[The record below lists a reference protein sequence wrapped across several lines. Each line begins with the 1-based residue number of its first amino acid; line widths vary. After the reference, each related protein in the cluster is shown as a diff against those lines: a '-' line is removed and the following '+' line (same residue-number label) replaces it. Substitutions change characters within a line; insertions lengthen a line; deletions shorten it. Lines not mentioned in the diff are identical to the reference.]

1 MSKISSLLQKI
12 SYSTRRKKQA
22 EELKKQREIWANMD
36 NDELLVE
43 YINAKTNYDKVMSKG
58 ISPINT
64 KTILLMVAGY
74 VFYLTIL
81 SWKLSDLSFPVDM
94 AEIILKVITVLWAC
108 VIICTIIISLLV
120 RRERVKTIAYYHLI
134 KTLFFLTVLSL
145 VIEKSR

>member
-1 MSKISSLLQKI
+1 MNKISSLLQKI

-94 AEIILKVITVLWAC
+94 AEIVFKVITVLWVCA
-108 VIICTIIISLLV
+108 IICTIVISFVV

-134 KTLFFLTVLSL
+134 KTLFF
-145 VIEKSR
+145 

>member
-108 VIICTIIISLLV
+108 VIICTIIISFLV

-134 KTLFFLTVLSL
+134 KTLFF
-145 VIEKSR
+145 

>member
-81 SWKLSDLSFPVDM
+81 SWKLSELSFPVDM
-94 AEIILKVITVLWAC
+94 AEIVLKVITVLWAC
-108 VIICTIIISLLV
+108 VIICTIVISLLV

-134 KTLFFLTVLSL
+134 KTLFF
-145 VIEKSR
+145 

>member
-74 VFYLTIL
+74 LFYLTIL

-94 AEIILKVITVLWAC
+94 AEIVLKVNTVLWVG
-108 VIICTIIISLLV
+108 VIICTIVISFLV

-134 KTLFFLTVLSL
+134 KTLFF
-145 VIEKSR
+145 

>member
-64 KTILLMVAGY
+64 KTLLLMVAGY

-94 AEIILKVITVLWAC
+94 AEIVLKVTTVLWVC
-108 VIICTIIISLLV
+108 VIICTIVISFVV

-134 KTLFFLTVLSL
+134 KTLFF
-145 VIEKSR
+145 

>member
-58 ISPINT
+58 ISLINT

-120 RRERVKTIAYYHLI
+120 RRERVKTIAYYNLI
-134 KTLFFLTVLSL
+134 KTLFF
-145 VIEKSR
+145 

>member
-1 MSKISSLLQKI
+1 MNKISSLLQKI

-58 ISPINT
+58 ISPINA

-94 AEIILKVITVLWAC
+94 AEIVLKVITVLWVCA
-108 VIICTIIISLLV
+108 IICTIVISFLV

-134 KTLFFLTVLSL
+134 KTLFF
-145 VIEKSR
+145 

>member
-134 KTLFFLTVLSL
+134 KTLFF
-145 VIEKSR
+145 

>member
-1 MSKISSLLQKI
+1 MNKISSLLQKI

-94 AEIILKVITVLWAC
+94 AEIVLKVITVLWVCA
-108 VIICTIIISLLV
+108 IICTIVISFVV

-134 KTLFFLTVLSL
+134 KTLFF
-145 VIEKSR
+145 

>member
-64 KTILLMVAGY
+64 KTILLMVVGY

-94 AEIILKVITVLWAC
+94 AEIVLKVITVLWAC
-108 VIICTIIISLLV
+108 VIICTIVISFVV

-134 KTLFFLTVLSL
+134 KTLFF
-145 VIEKSR
+145 

>member
-1 MSKISSLLQKI
+1 MRGKNMNKISSLLQKI

-58 ISPINT
+58 ISPINA

-94 AEIILKVITVLWAC
+94 AEIVLKVITVLWVCA
-108 VIICTIIISLLV
+108 IICTIVISFLV

-134 KTLFFLTVLSL
+134 KTLFF
-145 VIEKSR
+145 

>member
-22 EELKKQREIWANMD
+22 EELKKQREIWVNMD

-108 VIICTIIISLLV
+108 VIICTIVISFLV

-134 KTLFFLTVLSL
+134 KTLFF
-145 VIEKSR
+145 

>member
-1 MSKISSLLQKI
+1 MRGKSMSKISSLLQKI

-58 ISPINT
+58 ISLINT

-120 RRERVKTIAYYHLI
+120 RRERVKTIAYYNLI
-134 KTLFFLTVLSL
+134 KTLFF
-145 VIEKSR
+145 

>member
-94 AEIILKVITVLWAC
+94 AEIVLKVTTVLWAC
-108 VIICTIIISLLV
+108 VIICTIVISFVV

-134 KTLFFLTVLSL
+134 KTLFF
-145 VIEKSR
+145 

>member
-58 ISPINT
+58 RSPINT

-134 KTLFFLTVLSL
+134 KTLFF
-145 VIEKSR
+145 

>member
-81 SWKLSDLSFPVDM
+81 SWKLSDL
-94 AEIILKVITVLWAC
+94 
-108 VIICTIIISLLV
+108 
-120 RRERVKTIAYYHLI
+120 
-134 KTLFFLTVLSL
+134 
-145 VIEKSR
+145 

>member
-43 YINAKTNYDKVMSKG
+43 YINAKTNYDKVMRKG

-94 AEIILKVITVLWAC
+94 AEIVLKVTTVLWTG
-108 VIICTIIISLLV
+108 VIICTIVISFLV

-134 KTLFFLTVLSL
+134 KTLFF
-145 VIEKSR
+145 

>member
-94 AEIILKVITVLWAC
+94 AEIVLKVITVLWAC
-108 VIICTIIISLLV
+108 VIICTIVISLLV

-134 KTLFFLTVLSL
+134 KTLFF
-145 VIEKSR
+145 

>member
-58 ISPINT
+58 ISLINT

-120 RRERVKTIAYYHLI
+120 RRERVKTMAYYHLI
-134 KTLFFLTVLSL
+134 KTLFF
-145 VIEKSR
+145 

>member
-22 EELKKQREIWANMD
+22 EELKKQREIWVNMD

-108 VIICTIIISLLV
+108 VIICTIIISFLV

-134 KTLFFLTVLSL
+134 KTLFF
-145 VIEKSR
+145 

>member
-58 ISPINT
+58 ISLINT

-134 KTLFFLTVLSL
+134 KTLFF
-145 VIEKSR
+145 

>member
-22 EELKKQREIWANMD
+22 EELKKQREIWVNMD

-94 AEIILKVITVLWAC
+94 AEIVFKVITVLWAC
-108 VIICTIIISLLV
+108 VIICSIVISFLV

-134 KTLFFLTVLSL
+134 KTLFF
-145 VIEKSR
+145 

>member
-1 MSKISSLLQKI
+1 MKI

-94 AEIILKVITVLWAC
+94 AEIVFKVITVLWAC

-134 KTLFFLTVLSL
+134 KTLFF
-145 VIEKSR
+145 

>member
-1 MSKISSLLQKI
+1 MRGKSMNKISSLLQKI

-94 AEIILKVITVLWAC
+94 AEIVFKVITVLWAC

-134 KTLFFLTVLSL
+134 KTLFF
-145 VIEKSR
+145 

>member
-1 MSKISSLLQKI
+1 MRGKSMSKISSLLQKI

-94 AEIILKVITVLWAC
+94 AEIVLKVTTVLWTG
-108 VIICTIIISLLV
+108 VIICTIVISLLV

-134 KTLFFLTVLSL
+134 KTLFF
-145 VIEKSR
+145 

>member
-94 AEIILKVITVLWAC
+94 AEIVLKVTTVLWAC
-108 VIICTIIISLLV
+108 VIICTIVISLLV

-134 KTLFFLTVLSL
+134 KTLFF
-145 VIEKSR
+145 

>member
-1 MSKISSLLQKI
+1 MNKISSLLQKI

-94 AEIILKVITVLWAC
+94 AEIVFKVITVLWAC

-134 KTLFFLTVLSL
+134 KTLFF
-145 VIEKSR
+145 

>member
-94 AEIILKVITVLWAC
+94 AEIVLKVTTVLWTG
-108 VIICTIIISLLV
+108 VIICTIVISLLV

-134 KTLFFLTVLSL
+134 KTLFF
-145 VIEKSR
+145 